1 MRARKIVAHDH
12 RSPENLLVAQ
22 RAAAAAAS
30 HVHEAQPGGAR
41 LEFSAPAALALPV
54 AVGRAADPLQQ
65 QRAHGP
71 PTHRRPD
78 PWTWTRLAAAGR
90 RRPARAVPVAAAA
103 EGPRMVRRRA
113 EARQLLAA
121 AGNGGGSRRSGSG
134 GGGRRAGCRGHVLL
148 LCCVLRAMRARAAAS
163 VVGAAGGCFYTRG
176 LLLCARR
183 SGRLVRV
190 SVSGKLVNRGG
201 TRVKR

>member
-1 MRARKIVAHDH
+1 MRAREIVAHDH

-22 RAAAAAAS
+22 RAAAAS

-71 PTHRRPD
+71 PHRRPA
-78 PWTWTRLAAAGR
+78 PWPRLAAAGR

-113 EARQLLAA
+113 EARQLLAV
-121 AGNGGGSRRSGSG
+121 AGSGGGSRRSGTG
-134 GGGRRAGCRGHVLL
+134 GFGATVRNHVAALCSALSRRQGNLLSAGAEG
-148 LCCVLRAMRARAAAS
+148 
-163 VVGAAGGCFYTRG
+163 
-176 LLLCARR
+176 
-183 SGRLVRV
+183 
-190 SVSGKLVNRGG
+190 
-201 TRVKR
+201 